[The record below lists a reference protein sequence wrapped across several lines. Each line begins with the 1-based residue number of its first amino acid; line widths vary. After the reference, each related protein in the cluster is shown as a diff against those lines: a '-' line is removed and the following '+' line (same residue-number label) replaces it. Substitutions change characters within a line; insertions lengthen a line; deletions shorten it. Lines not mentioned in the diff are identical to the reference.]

1 MAVFGKETGDNTQK
15 AVYDL
20 INRVNENIRRMR
32 VIEQQI
38 KAMNIR
44 LNSIEQ
50 NIMGHTRATQK
61 SLKERDTK
69 ISKLEDRALRL
80 ETMTKEI
87 VKQMKGVATKANVE
101 EVKTMLNIYNPIE
114 SSFMTRDEVEQLVNQ
129 KLSKKG

>member
-1 MAVFGKETGDNTQK
+1 MAVFGKEPADNTQK

-50 NIMGHTRATQK
+50 NIMGHTRATQT
-61 SLKERDTK
+61 SLKDRDK
-69 ISKLEDRALRL
+69 RISELEDRALRL

-101 EVKTMLNIYNPIE
+101 EIKTMLKIYNPIE
-114 SSFMTRDEVEQLVNQ
+114 SSFMTRDEVEQLVNH